1 MNMFKKNIAVII
13 SFLLILCLALSGCI
27 FKEVQPTSTIGHIP
41 DQSASPQE
49 QPTPTPVEKEYE
61 EVSII
66 SVGDIL
72 VHSPQL
78 TAAYDSQTGTYDF
91 NNNFRFI
98 APYIKEADYAVANL
112 ETTLA
117 GEEWRKYSGY
127 PSFNTPDSL
136 AEALKN
142 AGFDM
147 MLTSNNHIYDSRVK
161 GFFRTGEVLRQMG
174 FDVIGTRSDEEQK
187 KYLIKDIKGIKV
199 GFINYGYETIRQ
211 NGKKALNGVVLDES
225 VAPLVNS
232 FDYDNKQAFYDEV
245 EEILTSMKNEGA
257 EFFVVYIHWGNEYRT
272 KQNSHQEEI
281 AQNLCELGIDVI
293 IGAHP
298 HVLQPA
304 DVITSEDTGKKT
316 LCFYSL
322 GNFISNQRIE
332 YMNLKTGHTEDGIMV
347 KINLRKYRDGK
358 VVLHSAEY
366 IPTWVNLYYEGE
378 KRVYEILPLPEAYN
392 NPEDYNLDK
401 ISQGVKLAQNSY
413 NRTKEIMDS
422 NKEKIKEFIQFN
434 EIAAD

>member
-1 MNMFKKNIAVII
+1 
-13 SFLLILCLALSGCI
+13 
-27 FKEVQPTSTIGHIP
+27 
-41 DQSASPQE
+41 
-49 QPTPTPVEKEYE
+49 
-61 EVSII
+61 
-66 SVGDIL
+66 
-72 VHSPQL
+72 
-78 TAAYDSQTGTYDF
+78 
-91 NNNFRFI
+91 
-98 APYIKEADYAVANL
+98 
-112 ETTLA
+112 
-117 GEEWRKYSGY
+117 
-127 PSFNTPDSL
+127 
-136 AEALKN
+136 
-142 AGFDM
+142 
-147 MLTSNNHIYDSRVK
+147 
-161 GFFRTGEVLRQMG
+161 MG

-347 KINLRKYRDGK
+347 KLI
-358 VVLHSAEY
+358 SAS
-366 IPTWVNLYYEGE
+366 TGM
-378 KRVYEILPLPEAYN
+378 
-392 NPEDYNLDK
+392 
-401 ISQGVKLAQNSY
+401 VKLCCTVQNTY
-413 NRTKEIMDS
+413 LPGLICITKGKKGYTKYYPCQKLITIR
-422 NKEKIKEFIQFN
+422 KII
-434 EIAAD
+434 I